1 MAWISNISH
10 RLLFWALGP
19 QSMVVFGDSVLCCL
33 RDMERSWRMSA
44 FESYPTPC
52 SDVPVSRLLHCE
64 QAAAS
69 GSCHREY
76 SSYGCHVCLLQGNR
90 NRSSGAEPK
99 QASCLLFLLGILSER
114 KARLMLAVESPMQ
127 ILTIANIPLRQIRS
141 QD

>member
-19 QSMVVFGDSVLCCL
+19 QSMVVFGDFVLCCL
-33 RDMERSWRMSA
+33 RDMERSWQMSA
-44 FESYPTPC
+44 FESYPTPY
-52 SDVPVSRLLHCE
+52 SDVPVSRLLL
-64 QAAAS
+64 QAHATMNT
-69 GSCHREY
+69 Y